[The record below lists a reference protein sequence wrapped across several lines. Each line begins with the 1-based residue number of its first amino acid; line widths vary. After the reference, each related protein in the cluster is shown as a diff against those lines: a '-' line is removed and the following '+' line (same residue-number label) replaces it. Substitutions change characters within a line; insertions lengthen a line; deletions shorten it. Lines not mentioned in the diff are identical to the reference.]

1 MFTPEGIRLH
11 IDHKLEVQACLVFAQ
26 YAIYW
31 RVFVLDTRICVENM
45 AEILSVCEDTETCF
59 MVWKLMDNV
68 EELYNQKIGFW
79 DRNGGIHG
87 TC

>member
-1 MFTPEGIRLH
+1 MILFTPEGIRLH
-11 IDHKLEVQACLVFAQ
+11 LGQKLKVQACLVFLQ

-45 AEILSVCEDTETCF
+45 AEILSVCEDTDTRF
-59 MVWKLMDNV
+59 HVMDNV